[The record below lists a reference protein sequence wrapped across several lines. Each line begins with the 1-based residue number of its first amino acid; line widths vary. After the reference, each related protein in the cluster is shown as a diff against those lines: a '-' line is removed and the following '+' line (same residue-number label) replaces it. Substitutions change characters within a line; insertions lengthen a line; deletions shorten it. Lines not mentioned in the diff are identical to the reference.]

1 MPGYKPASVTTALSR
16 LADTSDP
23 AAVRDE
29 LLDRSLRSGWVLVY
43 LNILIALFL
52 GTIQLTSGFDPVTTL
67 YELLLRLFSSSF
79 ASLILLVTIL
89 RKPGP
94 DATERLL
101 MAQEVLVLFAS
112 GVAVSMT
119 FNEGDYSDNATG
131 LIGLATFALITAVLA
146 PRVFAAAWVGRAAL
160 FSPVIAYVA
169 WTQPPQWGL
178 LIALCLFAYLVS
190 LGVAITIYRQNLAQA
205 DISCS
210 LAIAH
215 ARLEDAYEFEQRT
228 RAEMEEESTL
238 RERFLHAITHDL
250 NQPLGALRF
259 HLRRLQR
266 GENTP
271 AVSRFSETAEAC
283 LLSSE
288 AIIES
293 VAGSAWLRS
302 DIPAAELQAVAL
314 RPLFEAVQTQML
326 GRADSYGVTIRVAP
340 TSLAASADPAYLE
353 RVLRN
358 LVQNALQ
365 FASARVLIGARR
377 HGDQVRIWVADDGPG
392 VPEDQRAQI
401 FERFSQVKDAQRRE
415 TGNVGLG
422 LAIVA
427 ELSAKMGG
435 EAGIAAGDGGRFY
448 VELRRAEATAALPA
462 PGFALVVDDNP
473 ADREQMAAA
482 LTDVGWRVEAP
493 DEITRNMLARR
504 VGFDLYVLDGS
515 LAQNL
520 TAIDLLQA
528 TDWRDAART
537 IVASKEVT
545 PEFVKRLRAKGVR
558 FQQKP
563 FSTAGLR

>member
-1 MPGYKPASVTTALSR
+1 MSVAAVHLSQ
-16 LADTSDP
+16 TSDP
-23 AAVRDE
+23 VAVRDE

-52 GTIQLTSGFDPVTTL
+52 GAIQLTTGYDPVITL
-67 YELLLRLFSSSF
+67 AELLLRLFSSSC
-79 ASLILLVTIL
+79 ASLILLVAIL
-89 RKPGP
+89 RQPGP
-94 DATERLL
+94 DAKERLL

-112 GVAVSMT
+112 GVAVAIAFS
-119 FNEGDYSDNATG
+119 EGDYRDNATS
-131 LIGLATFALITAVLA
+131 LIGLATFAVITAVLA
-146 PRVFAAAWVGRAAL
+146 PRILAATWVGRAAL
-160 FSPVIAYVA
+160 FLPVIGYVA
-169 WTQPPQWGL
+169 WSQPPLWGL
-178 LIALCLFAYLVS
+178 LIALCFFAYLVS
-190 LGVAITIYRQNLAQA
+190 IGVAITIYRQNLTQA
-205 DISCS
+205 DISSS

-215 ARLEDAYEFEQRT
+215 AQLEDAYEFEQRA
-228 RAEMEEESTL
+228 RAEMEEEATL

-266 GENTP
+266 GEASP

-288 AIIES
+288 SIIES
-293 VAGSAWLRS
+293 VAGSAWLRR
-302 DIPAAELQAVAL
+302 DIPTAELEAVAL

-326 GRADSYGVTIRVAP
+326 GRADYYGVTIRVAP
-340 TSLAASADPAYLE
+340 TSLAILADPAYLE

-365 FASARVLIGARR
+365 FATGRVLIGARR

-392 VPEDQRAQI
+392 VPEDQRAAI
-401 FERFSQVKDAQRRE
+401 FERFSQIKDVKRRE

-427 ELSAKMGG
+427 ELTAKMGG
-435 EAGIAAGDGGRFY
+435 VAGIAGGDGGRFY
-448 VELRRAEATAALPA
+448 IELRRAETTGDLPA
-462 PGFALVVDDNP
+462 PGLALVVDDDP

-482 LTDVGWRVEAP
+482 LTAVGWRVDTPE
-493 DEITRNMLARR
+493 EITRDMLAAR

-520 TAIDLLQA
+520 TAIDLLEA

-545 PEFVKRLRAKGVR
+545 PDFVKQLRAKGVR

-563 FSTAGLR
+563 FSTAGLG

>member
-1 MPGYKPASVTTALSR
+1 MNAQITAPARLSS
-16 LADTSDP
+16 TCDP

-52 GTIQLTSGFDPVTTL
+52 GTIQLTTGYDPVTTL

-89 RKPGP
+89 RKPGA
-94 DATERLL
+94 DATEKLL

-112 GVAVSMT
+112 GVAVAIA
-119 FNEGDYSDNATG
+119 FHEGDYRDNATS
-131 LIGLATFALITAVLA
+131 LIGLATFSLITAVLA
-146 PRVFAAAWVGRAAL
+146 PRVFAATWVGRAAL
-160 FSPVIAYVA
+160 FLPVIGYVA
-169 WTQPPQWGL
+169 WAQPPLWGL
-178 LIALCLFAYLVS
+178 LIALCFFAYLVS
-190 LGVAITIYRQNLAQA
+190 IGVAITIYRQNLAQA

-215 ARLEDAYEFEQRT
+215 ARLEEAYDFEQRT
-228 RAEMEEESTL
+228 RAEIEEEATL

-266 GENTP
+266 GENSP

-293 VAGSAWLRS
+293 VAGSAWLRR

-326 GRADSYGVTIRVAP
+326 GRADHYGVTIRVAP
-340 TSLAASADPAYLE
+340 TSLSVSADPAYLE

-365 FASARVLIGARR
+365 FASARVLIGSRR
-377 HGDQVRIWVADDGPG
+377 MGDHVRIWVADDGPG

-401 FERFSQVKDAQRRE
+401 FERFSQVKDTKRRE

-427 ELSAKMGG
+427 ELTAKMGG
-435 EAGIAAGDGGRFY
+435 EAGVAAGDGGRFY
-448 VELRRAEATAALPA
+448 VELRRAETTAALLA
-462 PGFALVVDDNP
+462 PGLALVIDDDP
-473 ADREQMAAA
+473 ADREQVAAA

-493 DEITRNMLARR
+493 DEISRDMLAAR

-515 LAQNL
+515 LAPDL
-520 TAIDLLQA
+520 TAIDLLEA

-545 PEFVKRLRAKGVR
+545 PDFVKRLRAKGVR

>member
-1 MPGYKPASVTTALSR
+1 MNAPPLHLS
-16 LADTSDP
+16 DTSNP
-23 AAVRDE
+23 AAVREE

-52 GTIQLTSGFDPVTTL
+52 GTIQLTTGSDPKTTL
-67 YELLLRLFSSSF
+67 AELLLRLFSSGF
-79 ASLILLVTIL
+79 ASLILLIAIL
-89 RKPGP
+89 RQPTP
-94 DATERLL
+94 DTKQRLL
-101 MAQEVLVLFAS
+101 MAQEVLVLFAA
-112 GVAVSMT
+112 GIAVAMAFSD
-119 FNEGDYSDNATG
+119 GDYSSNATG
-131 LIGLATFALITAVLA
+131 LIGLATFAVITAVLA
-146 PRVFAAAWVGRAAL
+146 PRILAATWVGRGAL
-160 FSPVIAYVA
+160 FLPVISYIA
-169 WTQPPQWGL
+169 WSQPPLWGL
-178 LIALCLFAYLVS
+178 LIALCLFAYFVS

-205 DISCS
+205 DTSAS
-210 LAIAH
+210 LAIAN

-228 RAEMEEESTL
+228 RAEMEEEATL

-266 GENTP
+266 GEASP
-271 AVSRFSETAEAC
+271 AVARFSETAEAC

-293 VAGSAWLRS
+293 VAGSAWLRR
-302 DIPAAELQAVAL
+302 DIPAAELEAVAL

-326 GRADSYGVTIRVAP
+326 ARADHYGVTIRVAP
-340 TSLAASADPAYLE
+340 TNLAVSADPAYLE

-365 FASARVLIGARR
+365 FAAGRVLIGARR
-377 HGDQVRIWVADDGPG
+377 RGDQVRIWVADDGPG
-392 VPEDQRAQI
+392 VPEDQRAAI
-401 FERFSQVKDAQRRE
+401 FERFSQVKDAKRRE

-427 ELSAKMGG
+427 ELTAKMGG
-435 EAGIAAGDGGRFY
+435 EAGIAEGDGGRFY
-448 VELRRAEATAALPA
+448 LELRRAEAAADMPA
-462 PGFALVVDDNP
+462 PGLALVVDDNP

-493 DEITRNMLARR
+493 DEITRDMLTAR

-515 LAQNL
+515 LAQDL
-520 TAIDLLQA
+520 TAIDLLEA

-545 PEFVKRLRAKGVR
+545 PDFVKRLRAKGVR

>member
-1 MPGYKPASVTTALSR
+1 MSAPPLR

-23 AAVRDE
+23 NAVREE

-52 GTIQLTSGFDPVTTL
+52 GTIQLTSGNDPETTL
-67 YELLLRLFSSSF
+67 AELLLRLFSSSF

-89 RKPGP
+89 RQPGP
-94 DATERLL
+94 DAKERLL
-101 MAQEVLVLFAS
+101 MAQEVLVLFAA
-112 GVAVSMT
+112 GVAVAIAFSD
-119 FNEGDYSDNATG
+119 GDYGDNATS

-146 PRVFAAAWVGRAAL
+146 PRVLAATWVGRGAL
-160 FSPVIAYVA
+160 FLPVIGYIG
-169 WTQPPQWGL
+169 WSQPPLWGL
-178 LIALCLFAYLVS
+178 LIGLCLFAYLVS
-190 LGVAITIYRQNLAQA
+190 LGVAITIYRQNLTQA
-205 DISCS
+205 DISAS

-228 RAEMEEESTL
+228 RAEMEEEATL

-266 GENTP
+266 GETSP
-271 AVSRFSETAEAC
+271 AVARFGETAEAC

-293 VAGSAWLRS
+293 VAGSAWLRR
-302 DIPAAELQAVAL
+302 DIPAAELEAVAL
-314 RPLFEAVQTQML
+314 RPLFEAVLTQML
-326 GRADSYGVTIRVAP
+326 ARADHYGVTIRVAP
-340 TSLAASADPAYLE
+340 TSLAVLADPAYLE

-365 FASARVLIGARR
+365 FAAGRVLIGARR

-392 VPEDQRAQI
+392 VPEDQRAAI
-401 FERFSQVKDAQRRE
+401 FKRFSQVKDAKRRE

-427 ELSAKMGG
+427 ELTAKMGG
-435 EAGIAAGDGGRFY
+435 GAGIAAGDGGRFY
-448 VELRRAEATAALPA
+448 VELRRAELTGALPA
-462 PGFALVVDDNP
+462 PGLALVVDDDP

-493 DEITRNMLARR
+493 DEISREMLAAR

-515 LAQNL
+515 LAPGL
-520 TAIDLLQA
+520 TAIDLLEA

-537 IVASKEVT
+537 IVASKEVK
-545 PEFVKRLRAKGVR
+545 PDFVKHLRARGVR

>member
-1 MPGYKPASVTTALSR
+1 MSTAPLRLSQ
-16 LADTSDP
+16 TSDP
-23 AAVRDE
+23 VAVRIE

-52 GTIQLTSGFDPVTTL
+52 GTIQLTTGYDPVTTL
-67 YELLLRLFSSSF
+67 SELLLRLFSSSI

-94 DATERLL
+94 DATEKLL

-112 GVAVSMT
+112 GVAVAIA
-119 FNEGDYSDNATG
+119 FNEGDYRDNATS
-131 LIGLATFALITAVLA
+131 LIGLATFSLITAVLA
-146 PRVFAAAWVGRAAL
+146 PRVFAATWVGRAAL
-160 FSPVIAYVA
+160 FLPVVAYVA
-169 WTQPPQWGL
+169 WSQPPLWGL

-190 LGVAITIYRQNLAQA
+190 IGVAITIYRQNLAQA

-215 ARLEDAYEFEQRT
+215 ARLEDAYEYEQRT
-228 RAEMEEESTL
+228 RAEMEEEATL

-293 VAGSAWLRS
+293 VAGSAWLRR

-326 GRADSYGVTIRVAP
+326 GRADHYAVTIRVAP
-340 TSLAASADPAYLE
+340 TSLSVSADPAYLE

-365 FASARVLIGARR
+365 FANARVLIGARR
-377 HGDQVRIWVADDGPG
+377 RGDQVRIWVADDGPG

-401 FERFSQVKDAQRRE
+401 FERFSQVKGAKRRE

-427 ELSAKMGG
+427 ELTAKMGG
-435 EAGIAAGDGGRFY
+435 DAGIAAGDGGRFY

-462 PGFALVVDDNP
+462 PGFALVIDDDA
-473 ADREQMAAA
+473 ADREQMATA
-482 LTDVGWRVEAP
+482 LTNVGWRVEAP
-493 DEITRNMLARR
+493 EEIERNMLAAHI
-504 VGFDLYVLDGS
+504 GFDLYVLDGS
-515 LAQNL
+515 LAEDL
-520 TAIDLLQA
+520 TAIDLLEA

-545 PEFVKRLRAKGVR
+545 PDFVKQLRAKGVR

>member
-1 MPGYKPASVTTALSR
+1 MSAAVVHISQ
-16 LADTSDP
+16 TSDP
-23 AAVRDE
+23 VAVRDE

-52 GTIQLTSGFDPVTTL
+52 GTIQLTTGYDPVITL
-67 YELLLRLFSSSF
+67 AELLLRLFSSSC
-79 ASLILLVTIL
+79 ASLILLVAIL
-89 RKPGP
+89 RQPGP
-94 DATERLL
+94 DAKERLL

-112 GVAVSMT
+112 GVAVAIAFS
-119 FNEGDYSDNATG
+119 EGDYRDNATS
-131 LIGLATFALITAVLA
+131 LIGLATFAVITAVLA
-146 PRVFAAAWVGRAAL
+146 PRILAATWVGRAAL
-160 FSPVIAYVA
+160 FLPVIGYVA
-169 WTQPPQWGL
+169 WSQPPLWGL
-178 LIALCLFAYLVS
+178 LIALCFFAYLVS
-190 LGVAITIYRQNLAQA
+190 IGVAITIYRQNLTQA
-205 DISCS
+205 DISSS

-215 ARLEDAYEFEQRT
+215 AQLEDAYEFEQRT
-228 RAEMEEESTL
+228 RAEMEEEATL

-266 GENTP
+266 GEASP

-288 AIIES
+288 SIIES
-293 VAGSAWLRS
+293 VAGSAWLRR
-302 DIPAAELQAVAL
+302 DIPTAELEAVAL

-326 GRADSYGVTIRVAP
+326 GRADYYGVTIRVAP
-340 TSLAASADPAYLE
+340 TSLAVLADPAYLE

-365 FASARVLIGARR
+365 FATGRVLIGARR

-392 VPEDQRAQI
+392 VPEDQRAAI
-401 FERFSQVKDAQRRE
+401 FERFSQIKDVKRRE

-427 ELSAKMGG
+427 ELTAKMGG
-435 EAGIAAGDGGRFY
+435 VAGIAGGDGGRFY
-448 VELRRAEATAALPA
+448 IVLRRAETTGDLPA
-462 PGFALVVDDNP
+462 PGLALVVDDDP

-482 LTDVGWRVEAP
+482 LTAVGWRVDTPE
-493 DEITRNMLARR
+493 EITRDMLAAR

-520 TAIDLLQA
+520 TAIDLLEA

-545 PEFVKRLRAKGVR
+545 PDFVKQLRAKGVR

-563 FSTAGLR
+563 FSTAGLG

>member
-1 MPGYKPASVTTALSR
+1 MNAAPVR
-16 LADTSDP
+16 LAQTADP

-52 GTIQLTSGFDPVTTL
+52 GTIQLTSGYDPVTTL
-67 YELLLRLFSSSF
+67 IELLLRLFSSSF

-89 RKPGP
+89 RNPGP

-101 MAQEVLVLFAS
+101 MAQEVLVLFAF
-112 GVAVSMT
+112 GVAVT
-119 FNEGDYSDNATG
+119 LAFIEGGYRDNATS
-131 LIGLATFALITAVLA
+131 LIGLATFAVITAVLA
-146 PRVFAAAWVGRAAL
+146 PRVFAATWVGRGAL
-160 FSPVIAYVA
+160 FLPVVAYVA
-169 WTQPPQWGL
+169 WSQPPLWGL

-190 LGVAITIYRQNLAQA
+190 LGVAIAIYRQNLTQA

-210 LAIAH
+210 LAIAN
-215 ARLEDAYEFEQRT
+215 ARLEDAYEREQRT
-228 RAEMEEESTL
+228 RAEMEEEATL

-266 GENTP
+266 AENSP

-293 VAGSAWLRS
+293 VAGSAWLRK

-314 RPLFEAVQTQML
+314 RPLLEAVQTQMM
-326 GRADSYGVTIRVAP
+326 GRADHYGVTIRVAP
-340 TSLAASADPAYLE
+340 TSLAVSADPAYLE

-365 FASARVLIGARR
+365 FAFGRVLIGARR

-392 VPEDQRAQI
+392 VPADQRAMI
-401 FERFSQVKDAQRRE
+401 FKRFNQVKDAKRRE

-427 ELSAKMGG
+427 ELTAKMGG
-435 EAGIAAGDGGRFY
+435 VAGIAGGDGGRFY
-448 VELRRAEATAALPA
+448 VELHQAKTTAALPP
-462 PGFALVVDDNP
+462 PGIALVVDDNP

-493 DEITRNMLARR
+493 DEISRDMLSARI
-504 VGFDLYVLDGS
+504 GFDLYVLDGS
-515 LAQNL
+515 LAQDL
-520 TAIDLLQA
+520 TAIDLLEA

-545 PEFVKRLRAKGVR
+545 PDFVRRLRAKGVR

>member
-1 MPGYKPASVTTALSR
+1 MSAASKRLSQ
-16 LADTSDP
+16 TSDP
-23 AAVRDE
+23 TAVRAE

-52 GTIQLTSGFDPVTTL
+52 GTIQLTTGYDPVITL
-67 YELLLRLFSSSF
+67 SELLLRLFSSSI

-112 GVAVSMT
+112 GVAVAIA
-119 FNEGDYSDNATG
+119 FNEGDYRDNATS
-131 LIGLATFALITAVLA
+131 LIGLATFAVITAALA
-146 PRVFAAAWVGRAAL
+146 PRVFAATWVGRGAL
-160 FSPVIAYVA
+160 FLPVIGYVA
-169 WTQPPQWGL
+169 WAQPPLWGL

-190 LGVAITIYRQNLAQA
+190 LGVAITIYRQNLMQA

-215 ARLEDAYEFEQRT
+215 ARLEDAYVYEQRT
-228 RAEMEEESTL
+228 RTEMEEEATL

-266 GENTP
+266 AENSP
-271 AVSRFSETAEAC
+271 AVTRFSETAEAC

-326 GRADSYGVTIRVAP
+326 GRADHYGVTIRVAP
-340 TSLAASADPAYLE
+340 TSLAVSADPAYLE

-377 HGDQVRIWVADDGPG
+377 CGHQVRIWVADDGPG
-392 VPEDQRAQI
+392 VPEHQHAQI
-401 FERFSQVKDAQRRE
+401 FERFSQVKDATRRE

-427 ELSAKMGG
+427 ELTAKMGG
-435 EAGIAAGDGGRFY
+435 EAGLAPGDGGRFY

-462 PGFALVVDDNP
+462 PGIALVVDDDP

-482 LTDVGWRVEAP
+482 LTDVGWQVEAP
-493 DEITRNMLARR
+493 IEITRDMLSHR

-515 LAQNL
+515 LSQDL

-545 PEFVKRLRAKGVR
+545 PDFVKRLRAKGVR

>member
-1 MPGYKPASVTTALSR
+1 MSAASPRLSQ
-16 LADTSDP
+16 TSDP
-23 AAVRDE
+23 VAVRAE

-52 GTIQLTSGFDPVTTL
+52 GTIQLTTGYDPVTTL
-67 YELLLRLFSSSF
+67 SELLLRLFSSSI

-94 DATERLL
+94 DTTERLL
-101 MAQEVLVLFAS
+101 MTQEVLVLFAS
-112 GVAVSMT
+112 GIAVAIA
-119 FNEGDYSDNATG
+119 FNEGDYRDNATS

-146 PRVFAAAWVGRAAL
+146 PRVLAATWVGRGAL
-160 FSPVIAYVA
+160 FLPVIGYVA
-169 WTQPPQWGL
+169 WAQPPLWGL
-178 LIALCLFAYLVS
+178 LIALCLFAYIVS
-190 LGVAITIYRQNLAQA
+190 LGVAITIYRQNLTQA
-205 DISCS
+205 DNSCS
-210 LAIAH
+210 LAFAH

-228 RAEMEEESTL
+228 RAEMEEEATL

-266 GENTP
+266 GENSP

-293 VAGSAWLRS
+293 VAGSAWLRH
-302 DIPAAELQAVAL
+302 DIPSAELQAVAL

-326 GRADSYGVTIRVAP
+326 GRADHYGVTIRVAP
-340 TSLAASADPAYLE
+340 TSLAVSADPAYLE

-392 VPEDQRAQI
+392 VPEAQRDKI
-401 FERFSQVKDAQRRE
+401 FERFSQVKNAKRRE

-427 ELSAKMGG
+427 ELTAKMGG

-448 VELRRAEATAALPA
+448 VELRRAEASAELPA
-462 PGFALVVDDNP
+462 PGIALVVDDNP

-482 LTDVGWRVEAP
+482 LTNVGWRVEAP
-493 DEITRNMLARR
+493 DEITREMLAHCI
-504 VGFDLYVLDGS
+504 GFDLYVLDGS
-515 LAQNL
+515 LAQDL

>member
-1 MPGYKPASVTTALSR
+1 MSAAPVR
-16 LADTSDP
+16 LAQTADP
-23 AAVRDE
+23 SAVRDE

-52 GTIQLTSGFDPVTTL
+52 GTIQLTSGYDPVTKL
-67 YELLLRLFSSSF
+67 SELLLRLFSSSI
-79 ASLILLVTIL
+79 ASLIPLVTIL

-112 GVAVSMT
+112 GIAVTMAL
-119 FNEGDYSDNATG
+119 NEGDYRDNATS
-131 LIGLATFALITAVLA
+131 LIGLATFALITAVLV
-146 PRVFAAAWVGRAAL
+146 PRVFAATWFGRGAL
-160 FSPVIAYVA
+160 FLPVIGYVA
-169 WTQPPQWGL
+169 WSQPPLWGV

-190 LGVAITIYRQNLAQA
+190 LGVAITIYRQNLTQA

-215 ARLEDAYEFEQRT
+215 ARLEDAFEYEQRT
-228 RAEMEEESTL
+228 RAEMKEEATL
-238 RERFLHAITHDL
+238 HERFLHAITHDL

-266 GENTP
+266 RENSP
-271 AVSRFSETAEAC
+271 AVSKFSETAEAC

-293 VAGSAWLRS
+293 VAGSAWLRR
-302 DIPAAELQAVAL
+302 DIPEAGLHSVAL
-314 RPLFEAVQTQML
+314 HPLFEAVQTQML
-326 GRADSYGVTIRVAP
+326 GRADHYGVAIRIAP
-340 TSLAASADPAYLE
+340 TSLAVSADPAYLE

-365 FASARVLIGARR
+365 FASARVLIGARP

-392 VPEDQRAQI
+392 VPEAQRDKI
-401 FERFSQVKDAQRRE
+401 FERFSQVKDAKRRE
-415 TGNVGLG
+415 SGNVGLG

-435 EAGIAAGDGGRFY
+435 GAGIADGDGGRFY
-448 VELRRAEATAALPA
+448 VQLRRAEATATLPA
-462 PGFALVVDDNP
+462 PSIALVVDDDP
-473 ADREQMAAA
+473 ADPEQMAAA
-482 LTDVGWRVEAP
+482 LTSAGWRVEAP
-493 DEITRNMLARR
+493 DEVSRDMLTAR

-515 LAQNL
+515 LAPDL

-545 PEFVKRLRAKGVR
+545 PDFVKQLRAKGVW